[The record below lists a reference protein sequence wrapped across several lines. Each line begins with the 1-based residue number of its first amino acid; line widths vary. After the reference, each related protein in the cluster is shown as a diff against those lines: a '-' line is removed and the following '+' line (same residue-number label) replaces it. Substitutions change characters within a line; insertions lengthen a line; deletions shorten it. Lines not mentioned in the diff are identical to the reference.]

1 MSVHCHPDGSRPNAA
16 NAVSDK
22 DFVIE
27 MAKPT
32 GTAWEEA
39 QPVGHSI

>member
-1 MSVHCHPDGSRPNAA
+1 MFIVILTGSRPNAA

-27 MAKPT
+27 MAEPT
-32 GTAWEEA
+32 GTAWEETR
-39 QPVGHSI
+39 PVGHSI